1 VQNPGHASHGTIGF
15 LKLIHGHGNA
25 VNALVFIS
33 GNGFWISGR
42 QHDLFRSQ
50 HRKMTVTWILP
61 SCLLTNHGFRITLTD
76 IDLMQAHE
84 KPEKN
89 R

>member
-1 VQNPGHASHGTIGF
+1 M
-15 LKLIHGHGNA
+15 K
-25 VNALVFIS
+25 
-33 GNGFWISGR
+33 
-42 QHDLFRSQ
+42 
-50 HRKMTVTWILP
+50 VTWILP

>member
-1 VQNPGHASHGTIGF
+1 MTTRHQNSVQPGPFQAMAPVTPDGF
-15 LKLIHGHGNA
+15 CHPCLPGLWEYCNRKMKPT
-25 VNALVFIS
+25 
-33 GNGFWISGR
+33 WIS
-42 QHDLFRSQ
+42 
-50 HRKMTVTWILP
+50 P

-89 R
+89 Q